1 MPRSSAVDSQ
11 TSKGRR
17 RPHSGDAC
25 LSYILPAFHDFVV
38 LETSVSIVRFFR
50 QALSSGGFSLLET
63 ECCIDVFPVP
73 HFCTDL
79 ISCFLIVRLLPGSIT
94 ILLSLPPPLFLIVF
108 PRRCCLVRPVSFF
121 FPPPAASSRCIL
133 CSPRRSPLHVFSFLF
148 APFRSILFFGAPSLT
163 LLPFSLS
170 LLPLFSSCVLLLL
183 ACCSFS
189 CMISRRRR

>member
-1 MPRSSAVDSQ
+1 M
-11 TSKGRR
+11 
-17 RPHSGDAC
+17 
-25 LSYILPAFHDFVV
+25 
-38 LETSVSIVRFFR
+38 

-94 ILLSLPPPLFLIVF
+94 ILLSLPLF
-108 PRRCCLVRPVSFF
+108 VSLFSRDAAAWF
-121 FPPPAASSRCIL
+121 VLFRVFPPPSLRLLHAVFL
-133 CSPRRSPLHVFSFLF
+133 CSPRRSPLHVFSIPC

-163 LLPFSLS
+163 LLPFSLP
-170 LLPLFSSCVLLLL
+170 LLPLFSSCVLLLP